1 MTVNELTETLK
12 SKGYRMA
19 EYTLWKSNIKLSE
32 VTYEV
37 TYTSYLKD
45 GKLAMKT
52 KRVKGAGEAEV
63 VAIYSNFEEEL
74 KKIGIEVGTI
84 LK

>member
-1 MTVNELTETLK
+1 MTVNELTEILK

-45 GKLAMKT
+45 GNLAMKT
-52 KRVKGAGEAEV
+52 KKVKGTGKTEV
-63 VAIYSNFEEEL
+63 VAIFSNFEEEF
-74 KKIGIEVGTI
+74 KEMGIEVGTV

>member
-1 MTVNELTETLK
+1 MTVNELTEILK

-45 GKLAMKT
+45 GKLAIEIKG
-52 KRVKGAGEAEV
+52 VKGARETK
-63 VAIYSNFEEEL
+63 VAFIGKHFKEEFE
-74 KKIGIEVGTI
+74 KMGIEVGTI

>member
-12 SKGYRMA
+12 AKGYKMA
-19 EYTLWKSNIKLSE
+19 SYTLWKSNIKLSE
-32 VTYEV
+32 VTYDV

-45 GKLAMKT
+45 GKLAIET
-52 KRVKGAGEAEV
+52 KGVKGAGEAKIV
-63 VAIYSNFEEEL
+63 FIGKHFKEEFKEM
-74 KKIGIEVGTI
+74 GIEVGTV